1 MIITNII
8 TPEFFVYYVF
18 IIAFFLFFLFFIFYF
33 LKKLNF
39 FLLPALEKFLLV
51 SSTESTDWSNT

>member
-18 IIAFFLFFLFFIFYF
+18 IIAFFLYIYLLFIIFFKIKIFF
-33 LKKLNF
+33 
-39 FLLPALEKFLLV
+39 AA
-51 SSTESTDWSNT
+51 STGKVFTSE

>member
-18 IIAFFLFFLFFIFYF
+18 IIAFFLYIYFF
-33 LKKLNF
+33 NF
-39 FLLPALEKFLLV
+39 
-51 SSTESTDWSNT
+51 